1 MNTEQY
7 TIVKKYNSEKSS
19 TCDFI
24 KLKYKIVQKFLFY
37 VLKTS
42 DVLDVLVPIL
52 YYLTESRNDPGKFL
66 KMIYTYILLKLLL
79 NEHFVSLIFFKQ
91 PPPG

>member
-24 KLKYKIVQKFLFY
+24 KLKNKIVQKFLFY

-52 YYLTESRNDPGKFL
+52 YYLTESRNDPG
-66 KMIYTYILLKLLL
+66 
-79 NEHFVSLIFFKQ
+79 
-91 PPPG
+91 